1 MADAPPPSPAP
12 RAAAAARRV
21 LGCFPH
27 PDDEM
32 FASGLLAWCADH
44 GAAVHLLC
52 ATRGERGADRH
63 GRITRDVELA
73 AHRSGELAAACA
85 VLGIAPPAFAE
96 LADGG
101 VDRADRAAAV
111 ALVRD
116 HIERLRPALVVGLGR
131 DGAYGHRDHLAWTDI
146 VAAAVASIPIAQ
158 RPRLLHAVFPRR
170 HFSRLYELGRKAG
183 AVAELDP
190 AQLGIDRDDVD
201 LRLDVRR
208 QTERKLAACRAH
220 DSQLDMAPRSLLSRL
235 LAPLL
240 AEEWYVVADGAPLAP
255 GACDPFAGL

>member
-1 MADAPPPSPAP
+1 MGDPVHGPGAP
-12 RAAAAARRV
+12 RAAAARRV

-32 FASGLLAWCADH
+32 FASGLLAWCAEH
-44 GAAVHLLC
+44 GAEVHLLC

-96 LADGG
+96 LPDGG
-101 VDRADRAAAV
+101 VATADRAAAV

-116 HIERLRPALVVGLGR
+116 HVARLRPALVVSLGP
-131 DGAYGHRDHLAWTDI
+131 DGAYGHRDHLAWTEI
-146 VAAAVASIPIAQ
+146 VAAAIGALPADQ
-158 RPRLLHAVFPRR
+158 RPRLLQAVFPRG
-170 HFSRLYELGRKAG
+170 HFLRLYELGRQAG

-190 AQLGIDRDDVD
+190 AQLGIEPERVE
-201 LRLDVRR
+201 LRLDTRA
-208 QTERKLAACRAH
+208 QAERKLAACRAH
-220 DSQLDMAPRSLLSRL
+220 DSQLDLAPGSFLRRL

-240 AEEWYVVADGAPLAP
+240 AEEWYVVAHGPPLPAGAR
-255 GACDPFAGL
+255 DPFAGL